1 MESYF
6 DGEVVYF
13 DIGLVPSLNI
23 QTVEKAPGIY
33 LDYSDGKLFGV
44 EIRRPIELS
53 ELSFLNES
61 VIDFIKKAIP
71 LGMVK

>member
-23 QTVEKAPGIY
+23 QTVEKVPGTTVMASY
-33 LDYSDGKLFGV
+33 LVLRYVVL
-44 EIRRPIELS
+44 
-53 ELSFLNES
+53 LNYLNYH
-61 VIDFIKKAIP
+61 F
-71 LGMVK
+71 